1 MTVKLSAI
9 TATLLIL
16 SCAPMVKPP
25 LTDPPAFPLD
35 LSYSRGDKRVSLEI
49 DEHRIV
55 TLRVTGQERVYGKVL
70 PEDFIVLREIIM
82 SSPFRTALRGLR
94 GQPAGCA
101 VWLGCD
107 EVTFYGGGE
116 LLAIGSAAP
125 RYASSSMLLDDV
137 TTSPEA
143 IVALLAFVDSSCTKV
158 FGDLYV
164 PIVERGD

>member
-1 MTVKLSAI
+1 MTAKPSAI
-9 TATLLIL
+9 AATLIVL
-16 SCAPMVKPP
+16 SCAPMVRPQ
-25 LTDPPAFPLD
+25 LTDPPTFPLD
-35 LSYSRGDKRVSLEI
+35 LSYSRGSKRVGLEI

-70 PEDFIVLREIIM
+70 PEDFIAIREIIM

-94 GQPAGCA
+94 GQSAGCA

-107 EVTFYGGGE
+107 EVTFYGHGE
-116 LLAIGSAAP
+116 LMTIGSATP
-125 RYASSSMLLDDV
+125 PYAYSSMLLGDM

-143 IVALLAFVDSSCTKV
+143 IVALLALVDSSCTKV

-164 PIVERGD
+164 PIMERGD